1 MIRDHYLDI
10 GRITDN
16 VDVLKIFK
24 VIREHGG
31 VARFV
36 GGAVRNAL
44 AGEPVGNLDL
54 STDLS
59 PDELAEA
66 CEDAGIRTMP
76 VGLKTDTLGVAAGS
90 MLLEIS
96 SLKKQ
101 QTDARGHKKIEFT
114 DNWAE
119 DASRRDLTV
128 NAVYADENGNV
139 FDYYNGIEDL
149 EKGVIRFIGDANAK
163 IREDCS
169 RILRFFRFYSLYG
182 KAPVDEKSLK
192 ACRENADGLK
202 KLPAERIRDEF
213 LKILLTDNA
222 AAVLELMFANGILAD
237 QLSRQPFPDK
247 LRKLVALERKYAFSP
262 DPIRRLF
269 VLARPDKT
277 LAENIALRLKLT
289 KKQKE
294 HLVRL
299 AENKC
304 RAEKLNRPTAQKQN
318 IYLFGKDFCLD
329 CLLTEEAANVA
340 DNPELPRLIKEIRE
354 SVVPVF
360 PLSGKDI
367 IHAGIT
373 GNANIG
379 AARDRL
385 ETLWFDSGFN
395 LTRGE
400 LLKTLQETKKPV

>member
-119 DASRRDLTV
+119 A
-128 NAVYADENGNV
+128 GFCV
-139 FDYYNGIEDL
+139 FS
-149 EKGVIRFIGDANAK
+149 VFIRFTA
-163 IREDCS
+163 
-169 RILRFFRFYSLYG
+169 
-182 KAPVDEKSLK
+182 
-192 ACRENADGLK
+192 
-202 KLPAERIRDEF
+202 
-213 LKILLTDNA
+213 
-222 AAVLELMFANGILAD
+222 
-237 QLSRQPFPDK
+237 
-247 LRKLVALERKYAFSP
+247 
-262 DPIRRLF
+262 RR
-269 VLARPDKT
+269 P
-277 LAENIALRLKLT
+277 LT
-289 KKQKE
+289 KNPLKPAGKT
-294 HLVRL
+294 
-299 AENKC
+299 
-304 RAEKLNRPTAQKQN
+304 PT
-318 IYLFGKDFCLD
+318 D
-329 CLLTEEAANVA
+329 
-340 DNPELPRLIKEIRE
+340 
-354 SVVPVF
+354 
-360 PLSGKDI
+360 
-367 IHAGIT
+367 
-373 GNANIG
+373 
-379 AARDRL
+379 
-385 ETLWFDSGFN
+385 
-395 LTRGE
+395 
-400 LLKTLQETKKPV
+400 